1 MTFRRAR
8 ASVLLLWLVACGGGG
23 STPDPCALPV
33 NGAGFLAYADDRSGN
48 FELRAVKTDGTC
60 DQLLGSGPDYDLAPS
75 WSAASGLVAWASW
88 RDAARIVVKDV
99 RSGVSRTLDTG
110 TGAATAPAISPDGA
124 LVAFERLAEG
134 EASGDVYVV
143 AAAGGAPVAVAAGQ
157 IQDPGG
163 GTCPANDAGPAFSV
177 TAQGRFVYFVSDR
190 ASLGCSADQRLHEVW
205 RVAVGSDGA
214 PAGVPEQLTT
224 GSAIVGRPT
233 VAPDGRSFAYA
244 RAVGLTPAAVVI
256 HELSA
261 GPVTAQDRVVSAQSD
276 TEPAFSASGD
286 LLAAKTGRYG
296 GATGD
301 IVLLDVATGA
311 VTRRL
316 TSGTAFVG
324 APAFPR
330 SSPCRSTGA
339 PPPSG
344 GGWPDDRM
352 VGCFLTPPAP

>member
-23 STPDPCALPV
+23 SAPDPCALPAD
-33 NGAGFLAYADDRSGN
+33 GAGFLAYADDRSGN

-60 DQLLGSGPDYDLAPS
+60 DQPFGSGPDYDLAPS

-99 RSGVSRTLDTG
+99 RSGATRVLDTG
-110 TGAATAPAISPDGA
+110 AGLATGPAISPDGA
-124 LVAFERLAEG
+124 LVAFERLAAG

-143 AAAGGAPVAVAAGQ
+143 AAAGGVPIAVATGQ
-157 IQDPGG
+157 IQEVGG
-163 GTCPANDAGPAFSV
+163 GTCPANDAGPVFSV

-190 ASLGCSADQRLHEVW
+190 ASVGCLPDQRLHEVW

-214 PAGVPEQLTT
+214 PAAAPEQLTT
-224 GSAIVGRPT
+224 GSAIVGHPT

-244 RAVGLTPAAVVI
+244 RAVGLAPAAVVI

-261 GPVTAQDRVVSAQSD
+261 GLVTAQDRVVSALSD

-296 GATGD
+296 ATGD

-311 VTRRL
+311 VTKRL
-316 TSGTAFVG
+316 TSGTALVG

-330 SSPCRSTGA
+330 
-339 PPPSG
+339 
-344 GGWPDDRM
+344 
-352 VGCFLTPPAP
+352 